1 MLNPAPQDRPR
12 EKLERHGA
20 GALGDNELV
29 ALIIGH
35 GTERRSALALADEI
49 LHLTGGVQ
57 GLMRVCRDDLV
68 RIAGV
73 GPAHASRLQAAVEL
87 GRRTLIPPARIR
99 PRLLTAREAA
109 DYLLP
114 QYGTHPVERFGVV
127 LLDTKGRLV
136 RTRLIS
142 VGTIDASLAN
152 PREVFRE
159 ALSGGAAML
168 LAFHNHPS
176 GDPMPSQDDVA
187 MTARLKQAGAIVGI
201 PLVDHLILADE
212 KFCSLRQMGL
222 I

>member
-1 MLNPAPQDRPR
+1 MLNLAPQDRPR

-29 ALIIGH
+29 ALLIGH
-35 GTERRSALALADEI
+35 GTEHRSALALANEI
-49 LHLTGGVQ
+49 LNLAGGVQ
-57 GLMRVCRDDLV
+57 GLMRVSRDDLV

-87 GRRTLIPPARIR
+87 GRRTLIPPARVR

-109 DYLLP
+109 EYLLP

-127 LLDTKGRLV
+127 LLDTKGRVV

-159 ALSGGAAML
+159 ALGGGAAML
-168 LAFHNHPS
+168 VAFHNHPS
-176 GDPMPSQDDVA
+176 GDPVPSPDDVA

-212 KFCSLRQMGL
+212 KFCSMRQMGL
-222 I
+222 V